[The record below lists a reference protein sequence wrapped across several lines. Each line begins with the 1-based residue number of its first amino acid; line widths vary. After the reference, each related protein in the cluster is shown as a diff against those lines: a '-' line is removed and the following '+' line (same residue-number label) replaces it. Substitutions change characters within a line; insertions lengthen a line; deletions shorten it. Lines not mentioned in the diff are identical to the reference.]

1 MSDKHNATWHGG
13 EPPTEVIAA
22 DSVEFPL
29 PQRIP
34 FEALAQLD
42 HTAPE
47 PRTDER
53 PWVSPGRPPWVNAR
67 RREPLLFP
75 ATKIWTDATSPLTPP
90 PPPPLPTGP
99 KPQWPLAIVVAVL
112 VAVVVILAVA
122 VRSQNVAPAWVP
134 LIGMDSGVA
143 ACRAISESDGRE
155 IKTEGTTPEQMAAI
169 RQMFADSRYPSIEVN
184 GVALMDIAAQ
194 AERLGDDLAVLAL
207 ITPMVTAYAGLAG
220 GCSEQGYPLPP
231 LARS

>member
-1 MSDKHNATWHGG
+1 MSNKHDATWHGG
-13 EPPTEVIAA
+13 EPPTEVTGS
-22 DSVEFPL
+22 DPL
-29 PQRIP
+29 PRRTP
-34 FEALAQLD
+34 FEELERL
-42 HTAPE
+42 E
-47 PRTDER
+47 RTGVRRSEER
-53 PWVSPGRPPWVNAR
+53 PWISPGEPPWIQAR

-75 ATKIWTDATSPLTPP
+75 ITQVDLAGPVTTPP
-90 PPPPLPTGP
+90 QPVPHPTGP
-99 KPQWPLAIVVAVL
+99 KPQWPLAIVVTVL

-134 LIGMDSGVA
+134 LVGMDSGVA
-143 ACRAISESDGRE
+143 ACRAISESEGRE
-155 IKTEGTTPEQMAAI
+155 IKTEGSTPEQVAAI
-169 RQMFADSRYPSIEVN
+169 RKMFADSRYPSIEVN